1 MVQDQKRITLNKA
14 SVRMVASNSQNRTHT
29 AEKLSAD
36 FVSLMDLVA
45 WGSTVSIYTPSRN
58 TAVLHTLH

>member
-1 MVQDQKRITLNKA
+1 
-14 SVRMVASNSQNRTHT
+14 MVASNSQNRTHT
-29 AEKLSAD
+29 VEKLSAD